1 MEKRIQ
7 ALEEIILGKV
17 DQGSTGG
24 DLREENLLEGL
35 KRQGEPTGGQNYL
48 SPKARFRTKS
58 ALMN

>member
-17 DQGSTGG
+17 DQGLTGG

-35 KRQGEPTGGQNYL
+35 KDRVSQLEAKIT
-48 SPKARFRTKS
+48 
-58 ALMN
+58 